1 MSKVPS
7 NVFSLDSI
15 VEFNYLCLSVAY
27 NDTHCTCSF
36 KSAAQT
42 TDFNQRILAYIQGT
56 ALPGRTISAQKLA
69 SLFLGNLCFS
79 FFAFAKIA
87 PIDVLYC

>member
-1 MSKVPS
+1 MTHNVRAPS
-7 NVFSLDSI
+7 R
-15 VEFNYLCLSVAY
+15 
-27 NDTHCTCSF
+27 
-36 KSAAQT
+36 AQRKRLT
-42 TDFNQRILAYIQGT
+42 LIRLLAYIQGT

-79 FFAFAKIA
+79 FFAIAKIA